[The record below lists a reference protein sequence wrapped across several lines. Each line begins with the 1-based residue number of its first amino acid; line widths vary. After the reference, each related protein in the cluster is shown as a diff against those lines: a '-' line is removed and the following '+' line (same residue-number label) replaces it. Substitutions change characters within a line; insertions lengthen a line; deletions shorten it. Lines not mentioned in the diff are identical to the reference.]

1 MDVRLAHLG
10 EIIRRVRLQRGISQT
25 QAAREAAL
33 SRNQL
38 VAIENGSR
46 NPSPEALTRISGV
59 LGLLPRRMSE
69 LQVNLRQGS
78 EYPAQWDALIPY
90 LRGDVNDPPTSD
102 WERQQLTDKLGGWLE
117 QWSGADQ
124 SQPPLS
130 GKSLPRPTG
139 GSPRDIW
146 ALWSH
151 AAQAATGLPE
161 REGGRGVEQSVLR
174 ALLRHSFAP
183 ADSSE
188 REERAALIDRLQ
200 TTLLALSTQD
210 LAKVDAYI
218 EGLLDQRWSV
228 VTRPGE
234 KPTISRK

>member
-69 LQVNLRQGS
+69 LQVNLRQGG

-102 WERQQLTDKLGGWLE
+102 WERQQLTDKLEGWLE
-117 QWSGADQ
+117 QWSGAAQ
-124 SQPPLS
+124 SQSPPTVQN
-130 GKSLPRPTG
+130 LPRPVG
-139 GSPRDIW
+139 GPSRDIW
-146 ALWSH
+146 ALWSR
-151 AAQAATGLPE
+151 AVQAAVGPSE
-161 REGGRGVEQSVLR
+161 REAGPGVEQSLLR
-174 ALLRHSFAP
+174 AVLRHSFAP
-183 ADSSE
+183 ADVSE
-188 REERAALIDRLQ
+188 REERAALVDRLQ
-200 TTLLALSTQD
+200 TALLALSTQD

-218 EGLLDQRWSV
+218 EGLL
-228 VTRPGE
+228 E
-234 KPTISRK
+234 RK